1 MDFFTIFRPYFL
13 NMELSVKKTE
23 GFQGQ
28 KAIVI
33 PEQVIKS
40 KCVRNEVINPLFITD
55 IGYYPKARFHYIER
69 ALGAAQYIL
78 IYCHDGKGEVV
89 IRNRKY
95 KMEAGDFIII
105 PIQTPHAY
113 TADEKDPWSIY
124 WIHFKGAIS
133 HKVAAN
139 AEKKNGL
146 KGFIRF
152 KEKSVGL
159 FNEMYAQ
166 LEKGYS
172 IDNLMCANMCLWH
185 FFSTFLFNDKYDVSG
200 QQGNQDAIDSAI
212 DFLSKHTDRTLSL
225 EEIAGVVNLSAS
237 HFSYLFKNKTGFS
250 PMEYFNHLKVQK
262 ACQYLLFTSLRV
274 KEISLALGIEDQ
286 YYFSRMFTKVMGL
299 SPNEYRKKRN
309 T

>member
-1 MDFFTIFRPYFL
+1 MDFFTIFKLCFSG
-13 NMELSVKKTE
+13 MEHAIKKKE

-40 KCVRNEVINPLFITD
+40 KCIKNEMINALYITD
-55 IGYYPKARFHYIER
+55 IGYYPKARFHFIER
-69 ALGAAQYIL
+69 ALGAEQYIL
-78 IYCHDGKGEVV
+78 IYCHDGKGKV
-89 IRNRKY
+89 IIRSKTY

-105 PIQTPHAY
+105 PFRTPHAY
-113 TADEKDPWSIY
+113 TADDTDPWSIY

-133 HKVAAN
+133 NKIASN
-139 AEKKNGL
+139 AGKKNGL

-159 FNEMYAQ
+159 FDEMYAQ

-172 IDNLMCANMCLWH
+172 NDNLMCANMCLWH
-185 FFSTFLFNDKYDVSG
+185 FFSTFLFNDKYDISG
-200 QQGNQDAIDSAI
+200 ELSNKDSIDVAI
-212 DFLSKHTDRTLSL
+212 DFLSKHADRILSL
-225 EEIAGVVNLSAS
+225 EEIAATVNLSPS
-237 HFSYLFKNKTGFS
+237 HFSYLFKKKTGFS

-262 ACQYLLFTSLRV
+262 ACQYLLFTKLRI
-274 KEISLALGIEDQ
+274 KEISLEVGIEDQ

-299 SPNEYRKKRN
+299 SPNEYRKKRIR
-309 T
+309 